1 MTYSIHPE
9 AKEEFKRAFARY
21 ETNQEGLGAAFSDE
35 FYATLDRVLSFP
47 YAWPVYDED
56 ERRILFNAFPYGI
69 IYSIKEEESLCII
82 YAIMHTRQ
90 KPGYWK
96 QRR

>member
-35 FYATLDRVLSFP
+35 FYATLDRVLSFLTHGR
-47 YAWPVYDED
+47 YTMKMSAEFYSMLSLTV
-56 ERRILFNAFPYGI
+56 LF
-69 IYSIKEEESLCII
+69 
-82 YAIMHTRQ
+82 TQ
-90 KPGYWK
+90 
-96 QRR
+96 